1 MSTSSKTST
10 IVISIVAI
18 MALIALLVYLLV
30 FSKNAQYDKAIS
42 LADKNNTA
50 QNYTEAKGHYE
61 DALIIKPDEEY
72 PLQQLKDIDGK
83 LKQLEKQQK
92 YSDAIQTADNLF
104 NQKDF
109 ERAKDFYLLAIN
121 YNSDDIYP
129 VDQIKRI
136 EDIIAKLEA
145 DAARNSKKG
154 FNFHIVIGSFV
165 NGENAQNMLKKWQ
178 AEGRNSFI
186 IPREEFDMEAVTY
199 DSYPNI
205 HAAYNALVNVQEEIT
220 PDSWVIYFKGE

>member
-1 MSTSSKTST
+1 MSASSKTST

-18 MALIALLVYLLV
+18 LALIALLVYLLV
-30 FSKNAQYDKAIS
+30 FSKNAQYEKAIS
-42 LADKNNTA
+42 QADENYTT
-50 QNYTEAKGHYE
+50 QNYTQAKGHYE

-72 PLQQLKDIDGK
+72 PLQQLEDIDVK
-83 LKQLEKQQK
+83 LKQQEKQQK

-104 NQKDF
+104 NQKDY
-109 ERAKDFYLLAIN
+109 ERARDFYLLAIN
-121 YNSDDIYP
+121 YNSEDTYP
-129 VDQIKRI
+129 VDQIRKI
-136 EDIIAKLEA
+136 EDALEEMEA
-145 DAARNSKKG
+145 AAARNSKKG

-186 IPREEFDMEAVTY
+186 IPREKLDMEAVTY
-199 DSYPNI
+199 DSYPDI